1 MTCFVG
7 QSCVSGSCQFT
18 GCTGSHVPGDYATVQ
33 AALTAVGGAA
43 GGTICLAAQA
53 YNETINTAGLLIEP
67 VPITIQG
74 VGPGMSI
81 LNGVNWAASGMTLSL
96 VGLTIHQLLLQDA
109 NENAT
114 TISLRATTV
123 DGVGAAATNDG
134 ALYAFLSY
142 PLTLNLDGVD
152 LSSGSTPYA
161 LEVGTL
167 GGGVLTLNVVN
178 SYIHGSTSGVSV
190 SLGGALA
197 SELAAT
203 FENDTFESNG
213 TAFIEPAGS
222 GATLQFWNN
231 LVVNNMVGVSTGGGS
246 TFGNNAYFGNTTN
259 FAGTA
264 IAGTGVVE
272 ANPDLATGTSPPG
285 LLAGSPCR
293 GAGDPSH
300 APNHDFYGRARGA
313 SVDIGAVQ
321 SSP

>member
-1 MTCFVG
+1 
-7 QSCVSGSCQFT
+7 
-18 GCTGSHVPGDYATVQ
+18 
-33 AALTAVGGAA
+33 
-43 GGTICLAAQA
+43 
-53 YNETINTAGLLIEP
+53 
-67 VPITIQG
+67 
-74 VGPGMSI
+74 
-81 LNGVNWAASGMTLSL
+81 
-96 VGLTIHQLLLQDA
+96 
-109 NENAT
+109 
-114 TISLRATTV
+114 
-123 DGVGAAATNDG
+123 VGAAATNDG